1 MRRLAVAGLAALV
14 LVGVGIWARVSK
26 PRLVHH
32 VDDRADVLDT
42 TDVDA
47 FEDYLAQVDS
57 ESGVDIRFVFVDSL
71 AGETLEQF
79 AVRTAR
85 AMGIGQNLDRRG
97 ILFAYDVRGQRI
109 HIEVGP
115 TLQGIFP
122 DGFIGYLM
130 REQVHSFF
138 TARKNM
144 SLGLRRT
151 VYMLQT
157 RLRRAELGDDYDP
170 RPATFIED
178 RRRLAIGGGASEST
192 DSAGARPFRSRLRGG
207 AADRY
212 FVPQPTVATS
222 YQRYLEW
229 LAQPDAP
236 VDVPLFTHD
245 TQVWLMGSPFTAM
258 LTDYILFMEYGRAY
272 QVVERGNLAML
283 YFTDDP
289 LVSPHFFRRTAAGW
303 VMDILAD
310 VRHSRE
316 AVGGAWTWFLT
327 TPDDD
332 ITRAFRDTYTKV
344 RSVVIRVAG
353 GDNRPLP
360 IHRAAVSPELTRTGA
375 GNVPGLERI
384 TVHEAA
390 ERIVAARGKLAVVL
404 FYQWGNRNTREH
416 FPQVVELVRRCQE
429 RGARVLAFSVDE
441 PFYAPRG
448 LPGFLREQQAP
459 FPAIHIY
466 PWLDG
471 QFGEYVNPT
480 GIHIGDSW
488 GTPLIALI
496 DKDGRVLAQA
506 QSIAAQGPDLATGDI
521 EAALSALH

>member
-1 MRRLAVAGLAALV
+1 MEVLRRFGVAGLAAAAL
-14 LVGVGIWARVSK
+14 LFSCK
-26 PRLVHH
+26 PRPVRH
-32 VDDRADVLDT
+32 VDDPAGILDAA
-42 TDVDA
+42 DVDA

-85 AMGIGQNLDRRG
+85 AQGIGQDLDRRG
-97 ILFAYDVRGQRI
+97 ILFVYDVRGRRVR
-109 HIEVGP
+109 IEVGP
-115 TLQGIFP
+115 TLQGVFP

-130 REQVHSFF
+130 HEQVHSFF

-170 RPATFIED
+170 RPAAFIED
-178 RRRLAIGGGASEST
+178 RRRLATGGGASEST
-192 DSAGARPFRSRLRGG
+192 DSASARPFRSRLRGG
-207 AADRY
+207 AADRS
-212 FVPQPTVATS
+212 FVPQPTVAAT

-236 VDVPLFTHD
+236 VDVSLFTHD
-245 TQVWLMGSPFTAM
+245 TQLWLMGSPFTSA

-272 QVVERGNLAML
+272 NVVERGNLAML

-310 VRHSRE
+310 VSHSRE
-316 AVGGAWTWFLT
+316 AVGGAWTWFLV
-327 TPDDD
+327 TPDDE
-332 ITRAFRDTYTKV
+332 ITHAFRDTYTKV

-360 IHRAAVSPELTRTGA
+360 IHRAAVSPELTRKGA
-375 GNVPGLERI
+375 GNVPGLERV

-390 ERIVAARGKLAVVL
+390 TRIVAARGKPALIL
-404 FYQWGNRNTREH
+404 FYQWGNKNTRER
-416 FPQVVELVRRCQE
+416 FPQIVDLVRRCQQH
-429 RGARVLAFSVDE
+429 GARVLAFSVDE
-441 PFYAPRG
+441 PWYAPPG

-471 QFGEYVNPT
+471 QFAEYLNPT
-480 GIHIGDSW
+480 GIHIGDTW

-496 DKDGRVLAQA
+496 ARDGRVLAQA
-506 QSIAAQGPDLATGDI
+506 QSIASQGPDLATGEI
-521 EAALSALH
+521 EAALSALR